1 MRLPATRDPLDARFS
16 LKHALITV
24 SAWDEII
31 VGAGAAGSVLA
42 GRLSTDHARRVLL
55 IEAGPD
61 YPDPQALPSDL
72 RLARA
77 MSFVDHDWDLVA
89 DAGEGRPISYPRGK
103 VVGGSSAVN
112 ATVALR
118 GMPHDYDDWERT
130 GCAGWAWTD
139 VLPYFRKLETDAD
152 FADSELHGS
161 SGPVYIRR
169 LRRSEWSASVRA
181 FFDTCRTLGYDEV
194 TDHNDPR
201 QSGVGPLPLNQRD
214 GVRQSAALCY
224 LAPARGRPNLS
235 ILPNALAVRVLFESR
250 RAVGVEVLRDGRVER
265 FEGARITL
273 SAGAIHTPGI
283 LFRSGIGPAA
293 ELRAL
298 GIDVVADRPGVGQ
311 NLSDHPSVGIPC
323 VPRPGGIDPERPHFQ
338 VYARYT
344 ASGSAE
350 PNDMQLGITAHFDL
364 RPRSAYLVDLVGTP
378 TPLLVFAQLE
388 RVRSRGRLILS
399 NTDALAPPGI
409 VLEYAQDPEDLRRL
423 LDGMRRAW
431 QVATSEP
438 LAPFIERISILSQS
452 IVDDDDQLAGV
463 VKLFSQSGFHPVGTA
478 KMGPPADT
486 MAVVDERLR
495 VHGIEGLCVVDAS
508 VMPGV
513 PSANTNLPTMMI
525 AERAA
530 ELMRS

>member
-1 MRLPATRDPLDARFS
+1 MLVV
-16 LKHALITV
+16 V

-42 GRLSTDHARRVLL
+42 GRSSEDPARRVLL
-55 IEAGPD
+55 LEAGPD
-61 YPDPQALPSDL
+61 YPDPEALPNDL
-72 RLARA
+72 RLAKA
-77 MSFVDHDWDLVA
+77 MSFVDHDWDLIA
-89 DAGEGRPISYPRGK
+89 DAGEGRPISFPRGK

-118 GMPHDYDDWERT
+118 GMPHDYDDWARA
-130 GCAGWAWTD
+130 GCAGWAWRD
-139 VLPYFRKLETDAD
+139 VLPYFKRLETDAD
-152 FADSELHGS
+152 FADSELHGG

-181 FFDTCRTLGYDEV
+181 FFDTCRALGYAEV
-194 TDHNDPR
+194 ADHNDPQ

-214 GVRQSAALCY
+214 GVRQSAAVCY
-224 LAPARGRPNLS
+224 LAPARRRPNLS
-235 ILPNALAVRVLFESR
+235 ILPGALAVRVLFDGR
-250 RAVGVEVLRDGRVER
+250 RAVGVEALRDGRVER
-265 FEGARITL
+265 FAAARVTL
-273 SAGAIHTPGI
+273 CAGAIHTPGV

-293 ELRAL
+293 ELRAV

-323 VPRPGGIDPERPHFQ
+323 VPRPGAIDVERPHFQ

-344 ASGSAE
+344 ASGSSE

-388 RVRSRGRLILS
+388 RVRSRGHLS
-399 NTDALAPPGI
+399 VSSADPLAPPAI
-409 VLEYAQDPEDLRRL
+409 LLDYARDPEDLRRL
-423 LDGMRRAW
+423 VDGIRRAW
-431 QVATSEP
+431 TVATSES
-438 LAPFIERISILSQS
+438 LAPFIESISIVSQS
-452 IVDDDDQLAGV
+452 IVDDDEQLAGV

-478 KMGPPADT
+478 KMGPAADP
-486 MAVVDERLR
+486 MAVVDEQLR
-495 VHGIEGLCVVDAS
+495 VHGVEDLCVVDAS
-508 VMPGV
+508 VMPSV

-530 ELMRS
+530 ELMHG